1 MNRSTLA
8 SKSEAKRFTWQRL
21 MARYTLQNEGMLTT
35 LQPTRHREKH
45 PSQAPLSLA
54 TTSRNNKNRVPKI
67 EMWRHVKACE
77 HNVFSFE
84 SFISIKDAP
93 PARLG
98 SGFWHVSKKIKG
110 RRYSV
115 GNCWSSVTRTRHILQ
130 PAHLKITRVVV
141 RALVWKRKHTIMF
154 IISKMTGTHLWN
166 YRFIS
171 CCEIMVI
178 RKIYV

>member
-1 MNRSTLA
+1 MSHENLDVHTIIIVCDSCLSVAKRRRGGGKDWLWFITTTTQLRHKKSWRNFATKRLRNTLSTPKMNRSTLA

-21 MARYTLQNEGMLTT
+21 MARYTLENEGMLTT

-67 EMWRHVKACE
+67 EMWRHVTACE

-84 SFISIKDAP
+84 SFISIQDAP

-98 SGFWHVSKKIKG
+98 FLA
-110 RRYSV
+110 
-115 GNCWSSVTRTRHILQ
+115 C
-130 PAHLKITRVVV
+130 
-141 RALVWKRKHTIMF
+141 F
-154 IISKMTGTHLWN
+154 
-166 YRFIS
+166 
-171 CCEIMVI
+171 
-178 RKIYV
+178 